1 VRSGDRPSLELGC
14 EKEVEMEHKT
24 LAELERAAEAI
35 PIPLTRSERLERWAA
50 ALAKL
55 GGARLNSLLRTE
67 YVAPEALAQ
76 VRADNSPLSVAAE
89 DPVLRVAGLKNDTFG
104 ESMRFFELSE
114 HELHRIV
121 CYCHYGETMSAEEA
135 AHRVRAMA
143 SVGRLEPGLGW

>member
-1 VRSGDRPSLELGC
+1 
-14 EKEVEMEHKT
+14 MEHKT
-24 LAELERAAEAI
+24 LAELERTAETT
-35 PIPLTRSERLERWAA
+35 PIPLTRTERLQRWAA

-55 GGARLNSLLRTE
+55 GSARLSSLLRTE

-76 VRADNSPLSVAAE
+76 VRAEHSPLSVAAD
-89 DPVLRVAGLKNDTFG
+89 DPALRVAGLKNDTFG
-104 ESMRFFELSE
+104 EAMRFFELSE

-143 SVGRLEPGLGW
+143 ATGRLEPGFGF

>member
-1 VRSGDRPSLELGC
+1 
-14 EKEVEMEHKT
+14 MEHKT
-24 LAELERAAEAI
+24 LAELERAADATPI
-35 PIPLTRSERLERWAA
+35 PITRTERLERWAQ

-55 GGARLNSLLRTE
+55 SGSRLNSLLRTE

-76 VRADNSPLSVAAE
+76 VRADNSPLSIAAE

-104 ESMRFFELSE
+104 EAMRFFDLSE

-121 CYCHYGETMSAEEA
+121 CYCHYGETMSADEA

>member
-1 VRSGDRPSLELGC
+1 MEL
-14 EKEVEMEHKT
+14 KI
-24 LAELERAAEAI
+24 LAELERTAETTTI
-35 PIPLTRSERLERWAA
+35 PRTRTERLQRWAA

-55 GGARLNSLLRTE
+55 GSARLSSLLRTE

-76 VRADNSPLSVAAE
+76 VRAENSPLSVAAE
-89 DPVLRVAGLKNDTFG
+89 DPVLRIAGLNNDTFG
-104 ESMRFFELSE
+104 EAMRFFELSD

-143 SVGRLEPGLGW
+143 SAGRLEPGFGW

>member
-1 VRSGDRPSLELGC
+1 
-14 EKEVEMEHKT
+14 MEHKT
-24 LAELERAAEAI
+24 LAELERAADATPI
-35 PIPLTRSERLERWAA
+35 PITRAERLERWAT

-55 GGARLNSLLRTE
+55 SGARLNSLLRTE

-104 ESMRFFELSE
+104 EAMRFFDLSE

-121 CYCHYGETMSAEEA
+121 CYCHYGETMSADEA

>member
-1 VRSGDRPSLELGC
+1 
-14 EKEVEMEHKT
+14 MEHKT
-24 LAELERAAEAI
+24 LAELERAADAT
-35 PIPLTRSERLERWAA
+35 PIPVTRSERLERWAA

-55 GGARLNSLLRTE
+55 SSARLNSLLRTE

-104 ESMRFFELSE
+104 EAMRFFDLSE

-121 CYCHYGETMSAEEA
+121 CYCHYGETMSADEA

-143 SVGRLEPGLGW
+143 SAGRLEPGLGW

>member
-1 VRSGDRPSLELGC
+1 
-14 EKEVEMEHKT
+14 MEHKT
-24 LAELERAAEAI
+24 LAELERAADAT
-35 PIPLTRSERLERWAA
+35 PIPVTRAERLERWAT

-55 GGARLNSLLRTE
+55 AGARLNSLLRTE

-76 VRADNSPLSVAAE
+76 VRADHSPLSVAAE

-104 ESMRFFELSE
+104 EAMRFFDLSE

-121 CYCHYGETMSAEEA
+121 CYCHYGETMSADEA

-143 SVGRLEPGLGW
+143 AVGRLEPGLGW

>member
-1 VRSGDRPSLELGC
+1 MEL
-14 EKEVEMEHKT
+14 KT
-24 LAELERAAEAI
+24 IAELEQAAEAT
-35 PIPLTRSERLERWAA
+35 PLPLTRAERLARWAD

-76 VRADNSPLSVAAE
+76 VRADHSPLSVASD
-89 DPVLRVAGLKNDTFG
+89 DPVLKVAGIKNDTFG
-104 ESMRFFELSE
+104 EAMRFFELSE

-143 SVGRLEPGLGW
+143 SLGRLEPGLGW

>member
-1 VRSGDRPSLELGC
+1 MEL
-14 EKEVEMEHKT
+14 KT
-24 LAELERAAEAI
+24 LAELERAAETI
-35 PIPLTRSERLERWAA
+35 PIPLTRIERLQRWAD
-50 ALAKL
+50 ALTKL
-55 GGARLNSLLRTE
+55 GAVRLNSLLRTE

-89 DPVLRVAGLKNDTFG
+89 DPVLRVAGLKGDTFG
-104 ESMRFFELSE
+104 DAMRFFELSE

-143 SVGRLEPGLGW
+143 SAGRLEPGLGW